1 MDANEILKFIVSDI
15 LTATLISAFFL
26 WLSNSRQK
34 QEKEQGERS
43 LQDLKDHLDLRL
55 EIQTLEIQ
63 KSILENKDAKELL

>member
-1 MDANEILKFIVSDI
+1 MNANEILKFIVSDI

-63 KSILENKDAKELL
+63 KSILENKDVKELL